1 MSYFKTWEKL
11 KLTFEK
17 ESGRKKP
24 GDTFMGVF
32 RKPSGIEEATK
43 KLDDA
48 IKKADEA
55 SLEKAEKEFVLKK
68 TNYLK
73 VLEKSMNEEKETAI
87 KADLNKL
94 KIGLNAI
101 HDHFLDAKV
110 NALSGTVTKD
120 MQALDN
126 ELGKVCSTL
135 KDNLNDLKVFVYHL
149 DTVKAKL
156 EWGAGTKNV
165 KEFKSAVDL
174 HKKSTE
180 TFVKTAKGATDLA
193 TKSAKRFN
201 DCEKSWSSAGF
212 IKGPNANNTVN
223 QLWKSITD
231 SKVDADNVTGDIN
244 GIIKD
249 GQKGLKEIETL
260 QASLVKKLKS

>member
-17 ESGRKKP
+17 DSGRKKP
-24 GDTFMGVF
+24 GETFMGVF
-32 RKPSGIEEATK
+32 RKPSGLEEATK

-87 KADLNKL
+87 KSDLNKL

-101 HDHFLDAKV
+101 YEHFKDAKV
-110 NALSGTVTKD
+110 DALSGTVVKD
-120 MQALDN
+120 MQALDK
-126 ELGKVCSTL
+126 ELGKVCLSL
-135 KDNLNDLKVFVYHL
+135 KNSVGDLEGFVKGL
-149 DTVKAKL
+149 DRVKDKL
-156 EWGAGTKNV
+156 EWGAGTKNA
-165 KEFKSAVDL
+165 KEFKSAVEL

-180 TFVKTAKGATDLA
+180 TFVKTAKGAIDLA
-193 TKSAKRFN
+193 TKTAKRFN
-201 DCEKSWSSAGF
+201 DCEKSWRSSGF
-212 IKGPNANNTVN
+212 IKGPYANDTVN
-223 QLWKSITD
+223 QLWESISN
-231 SKVDADNVTGDIN
+231 SKDDADQVAD
-244 GIIKD
+244 IIKGVIRD
-249 GQKGLKEIETL
+249 GEKGIKEVATV
-260 QASLVKKLKS
+260 QANLTKKLKS

>member
-1 MSYFKTWEKL
+1 MNYFKTWEKL

-17 ESGRKKP
+17 DSGRKKP

-32 RKPSGIEEATK
+32 RKPSGLEEATK

-48 IKKADEA
+48 IKRADEA

-101 HDHFLDAKV
+101 HEDFKEAKV

-120 MQALDN
+120 MQALN
-126 ELGKVCSTL
+126 SELGKVCLTL
-135 KDNLNDLKVFVYHL
+135 KNALSELEGYVKGL
-149 DTVKAKL
+149 DRVKAKL
-156 EWGAGTKNV
+156 EWGAGTKNS

-180 TFVKTAKGATDLA
+180 TFAKTAKGASDLSSK
-193 TKSAKRFN
+193 TAKRVS
-201 DCEKSWSSAGF
+201 DCEKSWRSSGF
-212 IKGPNANNTVN
+212 IKGPNANSTVN
-223 QLWKSITD
+223 QLWESITASHDDATQVAD
-231 SKVDADNVTGDIN
+231 SIKAVIRDGEKGNKEVT
-244 GIIKD
+244 
-249 GQKGLKEIETL
+249 TL
-260 QASLVKKLKS
+260 QANLAKALKS

>member
-1 MSYFKTWEKL
+1 MNYFKTWEKL

-17 ESGRKKP
+17 DSGRKKP

-32 RKPSGIEEATK
+32 RKPSGLEEATK

-48 IKKADEA
+48 IKRADEA

-101 HDHFLDAKV
+101 HEDFKEAKV
-110 NALSGTVTKD
+110 NALSGTVTKE
-120 MQALDN
+120 MQALDS

-135 KDNLNDLKVFVYHL
+135 KKNLGELEVFVRGL
-149 DTVKAKL
+149 DRVKAKL
-156 EWGAGTKNV
+156 EFGAGTKNS
-165 KEFKSAVDL
+165 KEFKSAADL
-174 HKKSTE
+174 HKKSKE
-180 TFVKTAKGATDLA
+180 TFDKTAKGALDLSLK
-193 TKSAKRFN
+193 TAKRFG
-201 DCEKSWSSAGF
+201 DSEKSWKSAGF
-212 IKGPNANNTVN
+212 IKGPNANGAVN
-223 QLWKSITD
+223 ELWESITASYD
-231 SKVDADNVTGDIN
+231 DATQVAGS
-244 GIIKD
+244 IKD
-249 GQKGLKEIETL
+249 VIRDGEKGNKEVTTL
-260 QASLVKKLKS
+260 QANLAKALKS

>member
-17 ESGRKKP
+17 DSGRKKP

-32 RKPSGIEEATK
+32 RKPSGLEEATK

-87 KADLNKL
+87 KSDLNKL

-101 HDHFLDAKV
+101 YEHFKDAKV
-110 NALSGTVTKD
+110 EALSGTVTKD
-120 MQALDN
+120 MQDLDK
-126 ELGKVCSTL
+126 ELGKVCQTL
-135 KDNLNDLKVFVYHL
+135 KKNLADLEGY
-149 DTVKAKL
+149 VKWLVRTKAQL
-156 EWGAGTKNV
+156 EFSAGTKNA
-165 KEFKSAVDL
+165 KDFKSTADL

-180 TFVKTAKGATDLA
+180 TFVKTAKGAIDLA
-193 TKSAKRFN
+193 TKAAKRFN
-201 DCEKSWSSAGF
+201 DCEKSWKSSGF
-212 IKGPNANNTVN
+212 IKGANANDTVN
-223 QLWKSITD
+223 QLWESISN
-231 SKVDADNVTGDIN
+231 SKDDADQVADNIKGVIKAGEK
-244 GIIKD
+244 GI
-249 GQKGLKEIETL
+249 KEVATM
-260 QASLVKKLKS
+260 QASLAKAMKS